1 MKKTRKKMILSASVL
16 TALALFAGCTSAN
29 AASPDPTAA
38 RIAET
43 APAAQTITLEEAK
56 AIAYAHAG
64 VSESDARDKSYE
76 RDDGIYEIDFEHS
89 GFEYDY
95 DISRQGEILKAE
107 KEPERTAK
115 PAESKPAETAPT
127 SKTITLEEAKAIAY
141 AHAGVSESDALD
153 KSYERD
159 DGIYEID
166 FEHGGYEYDYDISR
180 QGEILKVEKEP
191 ERTAKPAENKPAETK
206 PAAQTIT
213 LEEAKAIAYAHA
225 GVSESDARDKSY
237 ERDDGIF
244 EIDFEHGGFEY
255 DYDISRQGEILKV
268 EKEPERSAKSA
279 GSKPAE
285 SKPAETK
292 PAQTK
297 SDRISAEKALSIAL
311 DHAGVTDARD
321 RDVEWDDGRWE
332 VSFESGRTEYEYDI
346 SADGTILHWEKEI
359 DD

>member
-1 MKKTRKKMILSASVL
+1 MKKTRKKMILSATVL
-16 TALALFAGCTSAN
+16 TALALFAGCTRAN
-29 AASPDPTAA
+29 AASPAPTAA
-38 RIAET
+38 RTAET
-43 APAAQTITLEEAK
+43 QPAAQTITLEEAK

-64 VSESDARDKSYE
+64 VSESDALDKSYE
-76 RDDGIYEIDFEHS
+76 RDDGIYEIDFEHG

-95 DISRQGEILKAE
+95 DISRQGEILKVE

-115 PAESKPAETAPT
+115 PAQTQPTETKPAV
-127 SKTITLEEAKAIAY
+127 KTITLEEAKAIAY

-191 ERTAKPAENKPAETK
+191 ERSAKPAQTQPTET
-206 PAAQTIT
+206 
-213 LEEAKAIAYAHA
+213 
-225 GVSESDARDKSY
+225 
-237 ERDDGIF
+237 
-244 EIDFEHGGFEY
+244 
-255 DYDISRQGEILKV
+255 
-268 EKEPERSAKSA
+268 
-279 GSKPAE
+279 KPAE

-292 PAQTK
+292 PAETK

-346 SADGTILHWEKEI
+346 SADGTILRWEKEI

>member
-1 MKKTRKKMILSASVL
+1 MKKTRKKMILSATVL
-16 TALALFAGCTSAN
+16 TALALFAGCTRAN
-29 AASPDPTAA
+29 AASPAPTAA

-43 APAAQTITLEEAK
+43 APAARTITLEEAK

-64 VSESDARDKSYE
+64 VSESDARDKSHE
-76 RDDGIYEIDFEHS
+76 RDDGIYEIDFEHG

-115 PAESKPAETAPT
+115 PAESKPAET
-127 SKTITLEEAKAIAY
+127 
-141 AHAGVSESDALD
+141 
-153 KSYERD
+153 
-159 DGIYEID
+159 
-166 FEHGGYEYDYDISR
+166 
-180 QGEILKVEKEP
+180 Q
-191 ERTAKPAENKPAETK
+191 
-206 PAAQTIT
+206 
-213 LEEAKAIAYAHA
+213 
-225 GVSESDARDKSY
+225 
-237 ERDDGIF
+237 
-244 EIDFEHGGFEY
+244 
-255 DYDISRQGEILKV
+255 
-268 EKEPERSAKSA
+268 
-279 GSKPAE
+279 
-285 SKPAETK
+285 PAETK

-311 DHAGVTDARD
+311 DHAGVSDARD

>member
-76 RDDGIYEIDFEHS
+76 RDDGIYEIDFEH
-89 GFEYDY
+89 GGYEYDY

-115 PAESKPAETAPT
+115 ST
-127 SKTITLEEAKAIAY
+127 
-141 AHAGVSESDALD
+141 
-153 KSYERD
+153 
-159 DGIYEID
+159 
-166 FEHGGYEYDYDISR
+166 
-180 QGEILKVEKEP
+180 
-191 ERTAKPAENKPAETK
+191 
-206 PAAQTIT
+206 
-213 LEEAKAIAYAHA
+213 
-225 GVSESDARDKSY
+225 
-237 ERDDGIF
+237 
-244 EIDFEHGGFEY
+244 
-255 DYDISRQGEILKV
+255 
-268 EKEPERSAKSA
+268 
-279 GSKPAE
+279 E

>member
-1 MKKTRKKMILSASVL
+1 MKKTRKKMILSATVL
-16 TALALFAGCTSAN
+16 TVLALFAGCTRAN
-29 AASPDPTAA
+29 AASPAPTAA

-43 APAAQTITLEEAK
+43 APAARTITLEEAR

-64 VSESDARDKSYE
+64 VSESDALDKSYE
-76 RDDGIYEIDFEHS
+76 RDDGIYEIDFEYD
-89 GFEYDY
+89 GWEYDY

-115 PAESKPAETAPT
+115 PAESKPAETAPAV
-127 SKTITLEEAKAIAY
+127 KTITLEEARAVAY

-180 QGEILKVEKEP
+180 QGEILKAEKEP
-191 ERTAKPAENKPAETK
+191 ERTA
-206 PAAQTIT
+206 
-213 LEEAKAIAYAHA
+213 
-225 GVSESDARDKSY
+225 
-237 ERDDGIF
+237 
-244 EIDFEHGGFEY
+244 
-255 DYDISRQGEILKV
+255 
-268 EKEPERSAKSA
+268 
-279 GSKPAE
+279 KPAE

-292 PAQTK
+292 PAETK